1 MIKSSKRLF
10 RKGKGFTLTE
20 LAFSVAI
27 MSIISIAVSTLLTA
41 SYQAQVT
48 HRTSALVESI
58 SMNFTE
64 QLRRDARLATG
75 VSIGGSFSRDFGARP
90 ADLNGT
96 GNTVFFFYRDD
107 ANGRPDLAQYVAYSV
122 DNARGQI
129 LRQATYNPETRQ
141 AGLNPVQ
148 NTMIFV
154 GQQRN
159 GQEDVNGLVGR
170 CLNLGAGNNNSGN
183 NVPQGQNCF
192 SFNSTELYRTN
203 NPQIPGQQLIS
214 RLTRV
219 TVNGLQIG
227 PDPNDP
233 TPIIFP
239 VDAFGRPVYNIRQT
253 SFELGGAKIFR

>member
-1 MIKSSKRLF
+1 MKISNCPLKKN
-10 RKGKGFTLTE
+10 KGFTLTE

-64 QLRRDARLATG
+64 QLRRDARLATS
-75 VSIGGSFSRDFGARP
+75 VLIGGSFSNGDRP
-90 ADLNGT
+90 ADIQGA
-96 GNTVFFFYRDD
+96 GNTMFFFYRNLAD
-107 ANGRPDLAQYVAYSV
+107 GRPDVSQRVVYAFNNDTGVL
-122 DNARGQI
+122 
-129 LRQATYNPETRQ
+129 LRSATYNPETRQ
-141 AGLNPVQ
+141 TNLDPAQ
-148 NTMIFV
+148 NTITFV
-154 GQQRN
+154 GTQRN
-159 GQEDVNGLVGR
+159 GQADMNGLVAR
-170 CLNLGAGNNNSGN
+170 CLNLRAGNNSGN
-183 NVPQGQNCF
+183 NVQQGQNCF
-192 SFNSTELYRTN
+192 SYNSIELYRTP
-203 NPQIPGQQLIS
+203 NPQVPGQQLIS

-227 PDPNDP
+227 PDPNDQ